1 MKDTEKIRWRKID
14 ELHPNP
20 LNPRGEITDKEI
32 VGLVCSIREQGILQ
46 PLLATPKGAIVA
58 GHRRHAAARKAG
70 LDRLPVFERDMTER
84 EQLEAMLTENIQ
96 REDLTPLQEGR
107 AYAALLEHGQKTM
120 DIARNLGLQ
129 TSRIAERLML
139 LDMDPAVAKMFDDL
153 AIPVTAIRPIAK
165 VADPAV
171 QLEIAGLVARR
182 QLRVKDIPEH
192 LEKLAN
198 PQERQPAAR
207 SVKREVKA
215 IVKEADRETPRAEAI
230 AALAEHP
237 KRLMTFRA
245 ITDVLDA
252 TCCACG
258 LANTGNVCAQCPLPR
273 FVKAIVKES
282 ENVRRTA

>member
-1 MKDTEKIRWRKID
+1 MKEGKVLMRRVDQ
-14 ELHPNP
+14 LHENP
-20 LNPRGEITDKEI
+20 LNPRGPITEKEIT
-32 VGLVCSIREQGILQ
+32 GLVCSIREQGILQ
-46 PLLATPKGAIVA
+46 PLLATPDGTIVA
-58 GHRRHAAARKAG
+58 GHRRYAAARKAG

-107 AYAALLEHGQKTM
+107 AYRALLEHGQKTM

-139 LDMDPAVAKMFDDL
+139 LEMDPAVAKMFDDL
-153 AIPVTAIRPIAK
+153 ELPVSAIRSIAK
-165 VADPAV
+165 ATDPAV
-171 QLEIAGLVARR
+171 QLEVAGLVARR

-198 PQERQPAAR
+198 PVERPPAPPR
-207 SVKREVKA
+207 SVKSQVKA
-215 IVKEADRETPRAEAI
+215 IVKASDRETPREEAL